1 MRHLRYAAFALC
13 AVAALHL
20 FWLHSAI
27 DDAARADDGAIP
39 RVALFNH
46 RVNLLLELVPSLHAG
61 EAALRR
67 NVLRTLNVTGMRA
80 VFYDDAQCRA
90 LLADLEAEWELRWL
104 AESFDRS
111 PDGRIRSDMCRL
123 AMLWRFGGYYFDTD
137 MLVLRNVSEY
147 VYPFTRFATCKAT
160 SVFANPKGFF
170 QSFVA
175 SVPRHPMLRRAL
187 VEHVRWFDTVRAG
200 DAARIR
206 RVTGGSRKPNL
217 GTVFLRD
224 AHEGMEGYRETV
236 RIEHVGFSYRSRMQ
250 LFMEASLRDVDEHV
264 NRSGLCVPCEVTDP
278 CGFAVYD
285 PVSGDVLFKSRIVNY
300 DNHAPCQTHCD
311 DTVPLCVRSAPRA
324 SGAWPSARASRSTAR
339 SVNIFRKYAAWK

>member
-1 MRHLRYAAFALC
+1 LRYATLALC
-13 AVAALHL
+13 AVTALHL
-20 FWLHSAI
+20 LWLHSSIAVHVEEDI
-27 DDAARADDGAIP
+27 IP

-46 RVNLLLELVPSLHAG
+46 RVNLIEGPLQLYPS

-67 NVLRTLNVTGMRA
+67 NVLNTLNVTGMRA

-90 LLADLEAEWELRWL
+90 LLADLETEWELRWL

-137 MLVLRNVSEY
+137 MLVLRNVSNY

-160 SVFANPKGFF
+160 NVFSNPKGFF

-175 SVPRHPMLRRAL
+175 SAPRHPVLRRAL
-187 VEHVRWFDTVRAG
+187 VEHVRWFDTVRTG
-200 DAARIR
+200 DAARIQ

-224 AHEGMEGYRETV
+224 AHEGMEGYTATARLEY
-236 RIEHVGFSYRSRMQ
+236 VGFSYRSRMQ
-250 LFMEASLRDVDEHV
+250 LFMEASLGDVGEHV
-264 NRSGLCVPCEVTDP
+264 NRSGLCAPCELTDP

-300 DNHAPCQTHCD
+300 DNHALCQTHCNGE
-311 DTVPLCVRSAPRA
+311 TPSCVSSYPSRA
-324 SGAWPSARASRSTAR
+324 ASSARFTRFAR
-339 SVNIFRKYAAWK
+339 PTNILRKYAAWSI